1 MDHERLS
8 RAFEYAA
15 SLHRDQVRK
24 GTLIPYISHLMQ
36 VAGLV
41 MEAGGGKDEVIAA
54 LLHDAIEDAPGGR
67 ADRVRAEIRTLF
79 GDDVLHI
86 VEACSDTDTQP
97 KPPWKKRKEDYIR
110 HIPDADHSVLLV
122 SAADKLHN
130 ARVILADLREHG
142 DELWKRFNAS
152 KDESLWYYRSLV
164 NAFRRADAPRVLTD
178 ELDRVVTEIE
188 GAAPS
193 PKEPG

>member
-1 MDHERLS
+1 MDHDRLS

-67 ADRVRAEIRTLF
+67 
-79 GDDVLHI
+79 
-86 VEACSDTDTQP
+86 
-97 KPPWKKRKEDYIR
+97 
-110 HIPDADHSVLLV
+110 
-122 SAADKLHN
+122 
-130 ARVILADLREHG
+130 
-142 DELWKRFNAS
+142 
-152 KDESLWYYRSLV
+152 
-164 NAFRRADAPRVLTD
+164 
-178 ELDRVVTEIE
+178 
-188 GAAPS
+188 
-193 PKEPG
+193 